1 MWMDQSM
8 VCKLIVTHMLQVK
21 ENLDVD
27 SNVYKPFIT
36 VCPENTLISL
46 NVKSANE
53 TIPSA

>member
-1 MWMDQSM
+1 MDQSM
-8 VCKLIVTHMLQVK
+8 VCKLIVTHMLQVR